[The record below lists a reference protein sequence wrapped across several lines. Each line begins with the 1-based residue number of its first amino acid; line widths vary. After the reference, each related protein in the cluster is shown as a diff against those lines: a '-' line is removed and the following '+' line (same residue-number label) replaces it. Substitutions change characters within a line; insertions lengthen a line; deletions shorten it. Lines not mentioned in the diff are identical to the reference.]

1 MPAMLCV
8 VLSGL
13 TPAGP
18 SSGKGKS
25 MVWCVAASVGET
37 YFLK

>member
-8 VLSGL
+8 FLSGL

-18 SSGKGKS
+18 SSGKGNS
-25 MVWCVAASVGET
+25 VVRCVAASVGET
-37 YFLK
+37 YF